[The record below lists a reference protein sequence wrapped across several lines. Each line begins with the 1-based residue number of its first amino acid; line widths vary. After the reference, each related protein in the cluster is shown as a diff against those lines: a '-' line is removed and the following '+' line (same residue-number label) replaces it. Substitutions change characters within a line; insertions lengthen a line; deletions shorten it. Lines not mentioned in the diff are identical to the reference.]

1 MIKLAALLSIIA
13 GVLFI
18 VVDFGDFH
26 YHSSPHH
33 NSRRRQLDYH
43 YSNKDYVYKR
53 EKMKEEHIKT
63 KEAKASH
70 ISPQSISQQPVI
82 AVNQGAATPL
92 IPPPPLVVA
101 KVVHQ
106 PPVPT
111 NPTVVVNHQAHP
123 KAVTSESTPTIALP
137 PTMLVE
143 KVSLSLD
150 FTFISPSL
158 YNSIYCF
165 TLFLPFL
172 LFLNA
177 ILYALFSVFSIFYF
191 FTFLFKIKL
200 G

>member
-26 YHSSPHH
+26 YHSSTRH
-33 NSRRRQLDYH
+33 NSRRRRLDYH

-70 ISPQSISQQPVI
+70 ISPQPISQQPVI
-82 AVNQGAATPL
+82 AVNLGAAAAA
-92 IPPPPLVVA
+92 PPPPPPVVVA

-111 NPTVVVNHQAHP
+111 NPTVVVNAHQVHP
-123 KAVTSESTPTIALP
+123 KAVTSESIPTNAHP

-158 YNSIYCF
+158 YNSI
-165 TLFLPFL
+165 LFHTFFN
-172 LFLNA
+172 LFSFVFKCNF
-177 ILYALFSVFSIFYF
+177 YALFSIFCYF
-191 FTFLFKIKL
+191 IFLFKMKL

>member
-26 YHSSPHH
+26 YHSSTRH
-33 NSRRRQLDYH
+33 NSRRRRLDYH

-70 ISPQSISQQPVI
+70 ISPQPISQQPVI
-82 AVNQGAATPL
+82 AVNLGAAAAA
-92 IPPPPLVVA
+92 PPPPPPVVVA

-111 NPTVVVNHQAHP
+111 NPTVVVNAHQVHP
-123 KAVTSESTPTIALP
+123 KAVTSESIPTNAHP

-143 KVSLSLD
+143 KVSLSLVLHLYPPP
-150 FTFISPSL
+150 FTTA
-158 YNSIYCF
+158 YCF
-165 TLFLPFL
+165 TLFLI
-172 LFLNA
+172 N
-177 ILYALFSVFSIFYF
+177 LFSF
-191 FTFLFKIKL
+191 F
-200 G
+200 